1 MRKFLTVLACVGMFF
16 TTVFAEGELKTEVEP
31 QVFHNTNI
39 YKSNIHQKSDL
50 TTKELDYILENTSL
64 EGYGYAFKKMEEK
77 YNANALF
84 AISIASIEGGIQ
96 SKRVDNKNNY
106 FGFMAGGVKIRYNT
120 IEDNIM
126 AFGQMMN
133 KPYYVNKDFVR
144 FSKTYCPPNHKIWR
158 DAVYSKYYHYTTKLN
173 EYIKNNPVSEE
184 PTTVEIIPLDYSE
197 IMINLKLESSELA
210 WGEQWRSL

>member
-1 MRKFLTVLACVGMFF
+1 MRKFLTVLACVGMFL
-16 TTVFAEGELKTEVEP
+16 TNALAEGELKTEVEP

-50 TTKELDYILENTSL
+50 TTKELDYILQNTSL
-64 EGYGYAFKKMEEK
+64 EGYGYAFKKMEET
-77 YNANALF
+77 YDANAIF

-106 FGFMAGGVKIRYNT
+106 FGFMAGGVKITYNS

-126 AFGQMMN
+126 SFGQMMN
-133 KPYYVNKDFVR
+133 KPYYLNKDFES

-158 DAVYSKYYHYTTKLN
+158 DAVYSKFYYYTTKLN
-173 EYIKNNPVSEE
+173 EFLKNA
-184 PTTVEIIPLDYSE
+184 TVDEKSKTVDIISLDYSE

-210 WGEQWRSL
+210 

>member
-1 MRKFLTVLACVGMFF
+1 MRKFLTVLACVGMLIS
-16 TTVFAEGELKTEVEP
+16 TALAEGELKTEVEP

-39 YKSNIHQKSDL
+39 YKSNIHQKSNL
-50 TTKELDYILENTSL
+50 TTKELDFILENTSL
-64 EGYGYAFKKMEEK
+64 EGYGYAFKKMEEV
-77 YNANALF
+77 YNKNAIF

-96 SKRVDNKNNY
+96 SKRVDYKNNY
-106 FGFMAGGVKIRYNT
+106 FGFMAGGVKITYNS

-133 KPYYVNKDFVR
+133 KPYYLNKDFVS

-158 DAVYSKYYHYTTKLN
+158 DAVYSKFYYYTTKLN
-173 EYIKNNPVSEE
+173 EFLGTNDALEKTEAL
-184 PTTVEIIPLDYSE
+184 EIISLDYSE

-210 WGEQWRSL
+210 